1 MILFDNS
8 DMKISFLHYFLLR
21 NYMFVDNTIIII
33 QIIWKKKTEITS
45 YYMLN
50 MFSK

>member
-1 MILFDNS
+1 
-8 DMKISFLHYFLLR
+8 
-21 NYMFVDNTIIII
+21 MFIDNTINFI
-33 QIIWKKKTEITS
+33 QIILKKTEITS